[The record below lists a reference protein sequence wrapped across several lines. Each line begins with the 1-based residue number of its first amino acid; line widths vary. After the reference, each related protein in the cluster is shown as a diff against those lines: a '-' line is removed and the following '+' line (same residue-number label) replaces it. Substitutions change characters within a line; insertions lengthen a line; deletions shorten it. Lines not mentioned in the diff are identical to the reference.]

1 MGKAT
6 VNPQF
11 RKSPSS
17 GQEDT
22 KQREENQQQE
32 EEEEERTL
40 RRAAHKGLRTFLDSV
55 AWVQCLKE
63 RARNSEACCLMEGF
77 LLSITARISS
87 DRFWRVV

>member
-1 MGKAT
+1 MDKAT

-22 KQREENQQQE
+22 NQREENQQQ
-32 EEEEERTL
+32 EEEERTL

-77 LLSITARISS
+77 LLSITARTSS